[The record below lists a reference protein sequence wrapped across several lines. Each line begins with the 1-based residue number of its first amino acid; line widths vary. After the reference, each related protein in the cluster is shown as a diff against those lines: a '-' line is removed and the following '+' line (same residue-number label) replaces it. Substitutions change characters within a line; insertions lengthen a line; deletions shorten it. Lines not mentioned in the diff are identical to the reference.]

1 MALIPYRDVPS
12 SEQSPKDPPLVIA
25 GQPVEE
31 FYCGD
36 ERCDC
41 ATGHV
46 RLAGVVM
53 SVDLGTTRVD
63 FTDEQQA
70 TPAHEMLRATLR
82 KALQDGSIDGM
93 RKHYAQT
100 REYGKQQH
108 FRYVDWTALKSGEFV
123 PWMQIFRTEGVPMF
137 PMTVTPPKKKAD
149 DESTGATDAATDAAT
164 EGAADEAPTQF
175 ALGLAD
181 AYCVEPKC
189 DCQRVVWTVMTAPM
203 GDNQNAQTLGKV
215 VYQFATGTPSVVEV
229 GKGVHPNQLFV
240 LVHNLLKGRK
250 ELVQAYSQRY
260 AFLRSQ
266 LTPIIAN
273 QRLQRTQARTQQTA
287 GRNDPCPCGSGKK
300 FKKCHGAN

>member
-12 SEQSPKDPPLVIA
+12 TQESPKDPPLVIA
-25 GQPVEE
+25 GQTVEE

-53 SVDLGTTRVD
+53 TIDLGTTRVD

-70 TPAHEMLRATLR
+70 TPPREILRATLR
-82 KALQDGSIDGM
+82 KALQEGAIDAL
-93 RKHYAQT
+93 RKHYGQT

-108 FRYVDWTALKSGEFV
+108 FRYVDWTALKAGEVV

-137 PMTVTPPKKKAD
+137 PMAVTPPKKTA
-149 DESTGATDAATDAAT
+149 EAPEAGEGEGATEAAA
-164 EGAADEAPTQF
+164 EGGEQPTQQF

-203 GDNQNAQTLGKV
+203 GDNQKAQTLGKV
-215 VYQFATGTPSVVEV
+215 VYQFDTGQPSVVEV
-229 GKGVHPNQLFV
+229 SKGVHPNQLFV

-250 ELVQAYSQRY
+250 ELVPAYSQRY

-266 LTPIIAN
+266 LTPILAH
-273 QRLQRTQARTQQTA
+273 QRLQRTQAKTQQTA